1 MEHGYT
7 QKMYG
12 IELPALAS
20 WDGIPHQKKHTPE
33 WLLP

>member
-1 MEHGYT
+1 MLMEHEYT

-20 WDGIPHQKKHTPE
+20 WDGIPHQKEK
-33 WLLP
+33 L